1 MSEFMTTPS
10 EQKPSSN
17 KGFSAHLTRFLGS
30 MNLAITLLVAL
41 GIASVIGT
49 VLKQNENYS
58 NYIIK
63 FGPFWHEIFKTLGL
77 YDVYIAGWFLFILVF
92 LMVSTSVC
100 VLRNTPLMLR
110 DMRHFRLNV
119 QEKSLRAFHH
129 VREEEVDASPE
140 MVLSQAQ
147 KLFAGQGFRVR
158 EKDAGDHSLVV
169 GMRGGWSRLGYVFAH
184 LGIIVILVG
193 GTLDSKIP
201 LHVGQLM
208 GRVVVEHQDIPASE
222 VPEKS
227 RLAADNP
234 SFRGNVNIPEGKSA
248 NVVFLGMDDGYLV
261 QSLPFQ
267 ITVKDFRVEHYAT
280 GQPKSFESDV
290 VLHDP
295 KQGKTIEQTISVNH
309 PLIYEN
315 FAIYQASFGDG
326 GTNLDLKLWSLNPEY
341 DEPFSFTGN
350 VFKTY
355 PLPSRVYGPM
365 KLEITDFRL
374 FNIEPV
380 LNKEGK
386 TEQRNMGP
394 SFNFKVRNEEG
405 VAKEYRNYMNPL
417 EQGGR
422 YFYISGMRD
431 TPTDQFRYLNIPQD
445 REGGVKRFMT
455 FLAYLHDEA
464 RITKVAQEAT
474 QKAVEG
480 AGMDKKLQGQLS
492 QTMQR
497 LLMLFA
503 RGGYDAI
510 LEDINQNMP
519 EDKRQAAAEA
529 FIKVLHSGTQ
539 AVYLSMLKDLG
550 VEDPDDRD
558 WQFYEDAVSAISVL
572 PYYGSPYYLKLDS
585 FKHIQASGLQITRSP
600 GKAVVYLGSFMLIVG
615 VFMMFYIAHQRFWVR
630 VTSTESGSRVLIAG
644 TSNRNPLEFDG
655 LFTRLSKALFGSLNK
670 ST

>member
-1 MSEFMTTPS
+1 MTTSS
-10 EQKPSSN
+10 EQKPLSN

-63 FGPFWHEIFKTLGL
+63 FGPFWHEIFKALGL

-92 LMVSTSVC
+92 LMISTSVC

-129 VREEEVDASPE
+129 VREETVETSSE
-140 MVLSQAQ
+140 TVLEHARG
-147 KLFAGQGFRVR
+147 LFSGQGFRVR
-158 EKDAGDHSLVV
+158 EKKADDHSVLV

-201 LHVGQLM
+201 LHVGRLM
-208 GRVVVEHQDIPASE
+208 GQIVVEHQDIPASE

-261 QSLPFQ
+261 QSLPFT

-290 VLHDP
+290 VLNDP
-295 KQGKTIEQTISVNH
+295 KKGKTIEQTISVNH
-309 PLIYEN
+309 PLVYDN

-341 DEPFSFTGN
+341 DKPYAFTGN

-355 PLPSRVYGPM
+355 TMPSQVYGPL

-380 LNKEGK
+380 LGKDGK

-394 SFNFKVRNEEG
+394 SFNFKIRNEEG

-445 REGGVKRFMT
+445 KEGGVKRFMT

-464 RITKVAQEAT
+464 KVSQVAQEAT

-480 AGMDKKLQGQLS
+480 AGMDEKLQAQLK

-503 RGGYDAI
+503 QGGYDAI
-510 LEDINQNMP
+510 LDDINKNMP

-539 AVYLSMLKDLG
+539 ALYLSMLKDLG
-550 VEDPDDRD
+550 VTEPDDKD
-558 WQFYEDAVSAISVL
+558 WQFYDDAVSAISVL

-585 FKHIQASGLQITRSP
+585 FKQIQASGLQITRSP
-600 GKAVVYLGSFMLIVG
+600 GKAVVYLGSFMLILG
-615 VFMMFYIAHQRFWVR
+615 IFMMFYVAHQRFWVR
-630 VTSTESGSRVLIAG
+630 VSPTESGSKILIAG
-644 TSNRNPLEFDG
+644 TSNRNPLEFDD
-655 LFTRLSKALFGSLNK
+655 LFARLSKALFSSLNK
-670 ST
+670 SA